1 MATIHGN
8 SPKVVIEDPA
18 EDVILIKLFR
28 TRLGLVT
35 PHPSTC
41 GAGVGDD
48 VGATVD
54 PSDRG
59 CVQQTWLEEQYLDL
73 TLMTPAP
80 SVITS
85 WVRHLLASTQVQL
98 VVGLP
103 VTITPTSRSKHGN
116 ISNRDQMKNMHHL
129 SN

>member
-18 EDVILIKLFR
+18 EDVILIKLFL

-41 GAGVGDD
+41 GAGVGG
-48 VGATVD
+48 VVATVL

-59 CVQQTWLEEQYLDL
+59 WVQQTWVEEQYLDL
-73 TLMTPAP
+73 TLMTRWLFFAC
-80 SVITS
+80 
-85 WVRHLLASTQVQL
+85 HAYF
-98 VVGLP
+98 
-103 VTITPTSRSKHGN
+103 
-116 ISNRDQMKNMHHL
+116 
-129 SN
+129 